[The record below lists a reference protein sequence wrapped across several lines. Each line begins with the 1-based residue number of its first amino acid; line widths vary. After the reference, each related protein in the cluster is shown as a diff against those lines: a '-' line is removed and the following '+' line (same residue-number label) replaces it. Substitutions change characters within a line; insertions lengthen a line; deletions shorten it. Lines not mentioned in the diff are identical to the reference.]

1 MEAQTKKTETQPEVK
16 LVMKVAL
23 AIASVMLLA
32 VAAYVFR
39 FHNHPAGDPD
49 AWGQFG
55 DYFGG
60 LLNPAL
66 GSFSVLA
73 LIYTVYLQTK
83 TLEATREQLDVS
95 QEELKNSSAELKR
108 SSEAFESQNQI
119 LRIQTFETTL
129 FNMLSNNRSM
139 RDAVTTENSRVPNDF
154 GPKMT
159 GQTAL
164 VQTLNMFRDQL
175 NNVAQDNNNA
185 TRDDFKIALSQVEP
199 NHGEVFG
206 SYVRNSHAIL
216 TFIATA
222 LKDIRHPGILD
233 STRQVQQ
240 QFDQLIKSVEGTTET
255 YTLDSQ
261 RLFYADIFA
270 SQLTQTE
277 LELILACAVASDN
290 AGLVK
295 CIRNLKF
302 PRHLNPTT
310 PTAMSIKSLL
320 S

>member
-1 MEAQTKKTETQPEVK
+1 METQAKEAETHPEIK
-16 LVMKVAL
+16 LVRKAAL
-23 AIASVMLLA
+23 AIVSVMLLV

-39 FHNHPAGDPD
+39 FQNHPAGDPD

-83 TLEATREQLDVS
+83 TLEATREQLNVS

-129 FNMLSNNRSM
+129 FNMLSNNRAM
-139 RDAVTTENSRVPNDF
+139 RDAVTTENSRMPNDF

-164 VQTLNMFRDQL
+164 VQTLNMFRDRL
-175 NNVAQDNNNA
+175 NNVALDNNNA
-185 TRDDFKIALSQVEP
+185 TQDNFKTALSQVEP

-206 SYVRNSHAIL
+206 SYVRNSHTIL

-222 LKDIRHPGILD
+222 LKDKRHPGILE
-233 STRQVQQ
+233 SVLLAQQ
-240 QFDQLIKSVEGTTET
+240 QFDQFSKQIKGSTEK

-277 LELILACAVASDN
+277 LELILACAVAN
-290 AGLVK
+290 GNTALVE

-302 PRHLNPTT
+302 AQHLNPTT
-310 PTAMSIKSLL
+310 PAARSLKSLL
-320 S
+320 